1 MAQRETLVSA
11 WRTADGF
18 RMIHTIALAIP
29 ELDSG
34 GPDRVIAELLHGL
47 PRKRFRLQ
55 LIVQKPGGRL
65 FERLPGDVE
74 IAVIGDAR
82 RYPALA
88 YRRAIDRL
96 EPDLVMTTLRM
107 NATAGFAKTLFG
119 HPPIL
124 VARQANAIAV
134 NFRELRAKAPI
145 KQRLVQPVI
154 THAMTRA
161 DAMIAQSL
169 DMADELRAEV
179 PHGVDVETIGNPVS
193 IADIDADLARQRD
206 GAVLPAGTPSLVAV
220 GRLMPQKGFDLLIDA
235 LPTVVAAHPQAMLTI
250 YGDGPDKA
258 ALEARAVGNGVR
270 GAIHFAGHSAHVLA
284 QVAAADLYI
293 SSSRYEGFSNAILE
307 AMALGA
313 VVVATACPGA
323 TREMISDCE
332 TGFLVPV
339 EDSAALAHGILRG
352 IAARAEGIGA
362 AARASVAVRYDRV
375 AICTRYAD
383 FFSRLIERR

>member
-1 MAQRETLVSA
+1 
-11 WRTADGF
+11 
-18 RMIHTIALAIP
+18 MIRTIALAIP

-34 GPDRVIAELLHGL
+34 GPDRVIFELLRGL
-47 PRKRFRLQ
+47 PRDRFKLQ
-55 LIVQKPGGRL
+55 LIVQKAGGRL
-65 FERLPGDVE
+65 FDRLPDDIE
-74 IAVIGDAR
+74 IAVIGDRR

-88 YRRAIDRL
+88 YRRALNRL
-96 EPDLVMTTLRM
+96 KPDLVMTTLRM
-107 NATAGFAKTLFG
+107 NATAGFAKSFFG

-134 NFRELRAKAPI
+134 NFRELRAKSPL
-145 KQRLVQPVI
+145 KQSIAQPVI

-161 DAMIAQSL
+161 DAMVAQSL

-179 PHGVDVETIGNPVS
+179 PRGVHVETIGNPVS
-193 IADIDADLARQRD
+193 IADIDADHSRQRE
-206 GAVLPAGTPSLVAV
+206 GAALPMGSPALVAV
-220 GRLMPQKGFDLLIDA
+220 GRLMPQKGFDVLIDA
-235 LPTVVAAHPQAMLTI
+235 LPAVVAAHPQAVLTI

-258 ALEARAVGNGVR
+258 LLEARADRNGVR

-313 VVVATACPGA
+313 TVVATDCPGA
-323 TREMISDCE
+323 TREMIADGVS
-332 TGFLVPV
+332 GFLVPV
-339 EDSAALAHGILRG
+339 EDSAALAQGMLRG
-352 IAARAEGIGA
+352 LATRGDGVGTAART
-362 AARASVAVRYDRV
+362 SVAACYDRA

-383 FFSRLIERR
+383 FFSGLIEGR